1 MLQFISKI
9 KDDLRQVVFQLS
21 SFDGNLVSLMPLFI
35 LNFVNIIGLF
45 PLLSNAAM
53 NVRSILLTV
62 YENHFVPL
70 GDRLRPGLNGFLS
83 GRIKKNFRG
92 RGAWNI
98 FFKKLYFYNDLFN
111 VDLGPILLTI

>member
-1 MLQFISKI
+1 MNAAIYFKYQRRPSTSRLLTVRFRWTPCMFI
-9 KDDLRQVVFQLS
+9 F
-21 SFDGNLVSLMPLFI
+21 NAFI

-83 GRIKKNFRG
+83 GRIK
-92 RGAWNI
+92 
-98 FFKKLYFYNDLFN
+98 
-111 VDLGPILLTI
+111 

>member
-35 LNFVNIIGLF
+35 LNFVNITGLF

-98 FFKKLYFYNDLFN
+98 FFLKSFIFIMISLMW
-111 VDLGPILLTI
+111 I